1 MEDLVFKIWEIKTHF
16 IHRWLEKLCMKMEK
30 WAQRMRMLSA
40 GKTRRMSIR
49 VFAASL

>member
-30 WAQRMRMLSA
+30 WAQRMRMSPA
-40 GKTRRMSIR
+40 GKTRRGPIT
-49 VFAASL
+49 VFAVSL